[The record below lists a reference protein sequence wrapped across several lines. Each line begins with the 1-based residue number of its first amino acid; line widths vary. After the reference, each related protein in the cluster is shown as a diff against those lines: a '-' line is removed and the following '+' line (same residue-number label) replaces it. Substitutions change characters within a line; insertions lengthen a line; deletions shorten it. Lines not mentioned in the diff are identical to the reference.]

1 MRCSIRGL
9 ENACQSA
16 LHAEKPAE
24 SDAYEER
31 MGKKRLTYIY
41 DIEEWCDATYSARL
55 FCCLP
60 FMNKRIRLFHS
71 NFYNKQLF
79 LFEAT

>member
-1 MRCSIRGL
+1 
-9 ENACQSA
+9 
-16 LHAEKPAE
+16 
-24 SDAYEER
+24 